1 MSHFGIDFG
10 TTNSCAFE
18 IQGPARLQYG
28 DEAGK
33 PLPSFLVID
42 RATGHALCG
51 RDVWNK
57 RLSYS
62 EKGGYRVVP
71 PLKKLL
77 ENSDWREGKW
87 TVPLL
92 VAEVLKH
99 LSKAAAVG
107 GRRGIEQATFS
118 VPVGLSPKSRR
129 TLREAAR
136 IAGIQA
142 NGFISESTAALMR
155 YWPRVR
161 DHRYV
166 AVFDWGG
173 GTLDVSVLE
182 LRGHKIFERYTQSL
196 AQAGTHLDEELAQC
210 VVHPRIMRERGVA
223 KAFEEMTRDDRN
235 ELVFRCEVA
244 KCALS
249 SRPEVELVLESYDQ
263 IPAKLMLTRRDCE
276 PVVARYVREAVEL
289 LAHAIR
295 ETRVSRDEIQEII
308 VIGGS
313 SQLWLLPEMLG
324 KEFPG
329 RYKLAEDPEWD
340 VAHGAAIVEQNP
352 GNFRLAETLG
362 LRLSDDKY
370 FDLVRPGDRPVKESS
385 SLSLALVEDSKAAN
399 IIVDSWTSDH
409 VQPQTALQF
418 SVPSMGF
425 DQEEILLRYRLTEDL
440 TFHITG
446 QSRSRGR
453 SSLVEHETGELR
465 FGYEME

>member
-1 MSHFGIDFG
+1 VSHFGIDFG

-18 IQGPARLQYG
+18 ILGTAQLHHG
-28 DEAGK
+28 DEAGR
-33 PLPSFLVID
+33 PLPSMLVID
-42 RATGHALCG
+42 RATGCALCG
-51 RDVWNK
+51 REVWNR
-57 RLSYS
+57 RLSYR
-62 EKGGYRVVP
+62 ETGGFRVVP
-71 PLKKLL
+71 PLKRLL
-77 ENSDWREGKW
+77 EKGDWREGQW

-92 VAEVLKH
+92 VAEVLNH
-99 LSKAAAVG
+99 LSKAATVG

-118 VPVGLSPKSRR
+118 VPVGLSPQARR

-136 IAGIQA
+136 IAEIQV

-155 YWPRVR
+155 YWARVQ

-182 LRGHKIFERYTQSL
+182 IRGHRVFERYAQSL
-196 AQAGTHLDEELAQC
+196 AQAGTHIDEELAQC
-210 VVHPRIMRERGVA
+210 VVHSRIMRERGAV

-235 ELVFRCEVA
+235 DLVFRCEVA

-263 IPAKLMLTRRDCE
+263 IPARLVLTRRDCE
-276 PVVARYVREAVEL
+276 PVVARYVRQAVDL
-289 LAHAIR
+289 LARAIR
-295 ETRVSRDEIQEII
+295 ETGVSRDEIQEII

-313 SQLWLLPEMLG
+313 SHLWLLAEMLG

-329 RYKLAEDPEWD
+329 RCKFAENPEWD
-340 VAHGAAIVEQNP
+340 VAHGTAIVDQNP
-352 GNFRLAETLG
+352 GNFTLAETLG
-362 LRLSDDKY
+362 LRLSDETY
-370 FDLVRPGDRPVKESS
+370 FELARPGDRPGKAPSS
-385 SLSLALVEDSKAAN
+385 VALALVEDSNAAN
-399 IIVDSWTSDH
+399 IIVDRWTEDH
-409 VQPQTALQF
+409 AQSQTALQF

-425 DQEEILLRYRLTEDL
+425 DQEEVLLHYRLTEDL

-453 SSLVEHETGELR
+453 ASLVERETGELR